1 MMKKTLRV
9 FTLQLTTSSIEA
21 NAQSI
26 VHGAITADAKPT
38 ATKSIINDA
47 TKASAILNSSTLSCL
62 TDNVNR
68 IHSLYRKQIGC
79 R

>member
-1 MMKKTLRV
+1 MKKALGV
-9 FTLQLTTSSIEA
+9 FTFQLTISSIEA

-38 ATKSIINDA
+38 ATKSIMNDV
-47 TKASAILNSSTLSCL
+47 TKASGKLNSSTFSCL
-62 TDNVNR
+62 TDNINR
-68 IHSLYRKQIGC
+68 IHSLYRTQIGC

>member
-1 MMKKTLRV
+1 MKKTLGV
-9 FTLQLTTSSIEA
+9 FTLQLTISSIEA

-38 ATKSIINDA
+38 STKSIMNDV
-47 TKASAILNSSTLSCL
+47 TKASAILNSGTLSCL

-68 IHSLYRKQIGC
+68 IHSLYRKQIRC